1 MRYNDQKKYFEALRL
16 LERKFTSAEQKEYKM
31 FFKRHK
37 ADEDLDNIS
46 FKKLEEL
53 YKKYYVSREKPDLND
68 LFKKK

>member
-1 MRYNDQKKYFEALRL
+1 MRYNDQKKYFDALRL
-16 LERKFTSAEQKEYKM
+16 FEHKLTSDEKKEYKM

-37 ADEDLDNIS
+37 ADEDLDNVS
-46 FKKLEEL
+46 FKKLEAL

>member
-16 LERKFTSAEQKEYKM
+16 FEQKFTSDEQKEYKM
-31 FFKRHK
+31 FVKRHK

-68 LFKKK
+68 LFKK